1 MNRVTDQTR
10 NDVWYSMLDTDRLGR
25 YYQALADRN
34 QRFAIA
40 IKVTLAASAMAGI
53 IALLDV
59 LPDWVQIVAGVL
71 IAVAVVLDLA
81 INHQR
86 KAAILHGI
94 STDLRPIAVEWSDLW
109 GRTERMDEDAARER
123 VRELSNLLNTITA
136 RAAEVGVGE
145 DRHLNEKCAKETYQV
160 FTDEYGLT
168 STS

>member
-1 MNRVTDQTR
+1 M
-10 NDVWYSMLDTDRLGR
+10 
-25 YYQALADRN
+25 
-34 QRFAIA
+34 
-40 IKVTLAASAMAGI
+40 
-53 IALLDV
+53 
-59 LPDWVQIVAGVL
+59 
-71 IAVAVVLDLA
+71 LDLA